1 MTLRLTLT
9 LLTAAAALAGSIIPA
24 AQAQASYAGT
34 GPGSYVSLGATFS
47 GYNSG
52 QYGKT
57 LLTGGSGYI
66 DANLYRR
73 IGVEA
78 EYRKLNHGTSE
89 GIRETSYL
97 VGPKISFKPCHFR
110 PYVKLLAGRGDFH
123 FPFGYAQGSYFMF
136 APGGGVDWRVGHS
149 RLQLRLIDVE
159 YQIWPNFVPF
169 GQLSPYGASAGLS
182 FQLFEPKR

>member
-1 MTLRLTLT
+1 MLHKLAALTLALVAT
-9 LLTAAAALAGSIIPA
+9 LTAAAH
-24 AQAQASYAGT
+24 AQANYAGT

-47 GYNSG
+47 GFESG

-57 LLTGGSGYI
+57 LLTGGSLYL

-78 EYRKLNHGTSE
+78 EARALNHGSIE

-97 VGPKISFKPCHFR
+97 VGPKISFKPRRFR
-110 PYVKLLAGRGDFH
+110 PYAKFLVGRGDFR
-123 FPFGYAQGSYFMF
+123 FPFGYAYGKYFLM
-136 APGGGVDWRVGHS
+136 APGGGIDWRVHHS
-149 RLQLRLIDVE
+149 RVSLRLVDVE
-159 YQIWPNFVPF
+159 YQIWPDFKPF
-169 GQLSPYGASAGLS
+169 GELSPFGASAGLS